1 MNHATRPVT
10 LSRRY
15 PEAPLVGVAAVIFD
29 AQGHVLLVKR
39 GRPPR
44 AGAWGLPGGLL
55 DLGERLVDGVRRE
68 VSEECGIEIEVGE
81 LLAAFEP
88 IQWDDAGQVE
98 YHYVVLDYW
107 ARLVSGEA
115 AASDDAAAL
124 AWVQQAELDR
134 YPLSADTRAVV
145 EMGFAR
151 AAQKQASRDGG
162 A

>member
-10 LSRRY
+10 LNRRY

-29 AQGHVLLVKR
+29 RAGRVLLVKR

-44 AGAWGLPGGLL
+44 AGTWGLPGGLL

-68 VSEECGIEIEVGE
+68 VREECGVEIEVGG

-88 IQWDDAGQVE
+88 MQWDDEGRLE

-124 AWVQQAELDR
+124 AWVRREELDR
-134 YPLSADTRAVV
+134 YTLSADTRAVV
-145 EMGFAR
+145 EMGFAWASQEHLGGDGR
-151 AAQKQASRDGG
+151 A
-162 A
+162 

>member
-1 MNHATRPVT
+1 MEHSTKPVT

-15 PEAPLVGVAAVIFD
+15 PEAPLVGVAAAVFD
-29 AQGHVLLVKR
+29 DTGCVLLVKR

-44 AGAWGLPGGLL
+44 AGTWGLPGGLL

-68 VSEECGIEIEVGE
+68 VSEECGVEIEVGG

-88 IQWDDAGQVE
+88 IQWDDEGRVE

-115 AASDDAAAL
+115 AAHDDADDL
-124 AWVQQAELDR
+124 AWVRHDELDR
-134 YPLSADTRAVV
+134 YTLSADTRAVV

-151 AAQKQASRDGG
+151 ASQEHLGGDGR